1 MTRLTT
7 VLPDPA
13 CGVTEMKEENIE
25 EEVEKGFVLKEEER
39 ETMISKEEDVEDS
52 LCQIFPGK

>member
-1 MTRLTT
+1 MTGLTS

-25 EEVEKGFVLKEEER
+25 VEEEKGFVLKEEER
-39 ETMISKEEDVEDS
+39 ETMISKEEEVEEAI
-52 LCQIFPGK
+52 CRIPGK